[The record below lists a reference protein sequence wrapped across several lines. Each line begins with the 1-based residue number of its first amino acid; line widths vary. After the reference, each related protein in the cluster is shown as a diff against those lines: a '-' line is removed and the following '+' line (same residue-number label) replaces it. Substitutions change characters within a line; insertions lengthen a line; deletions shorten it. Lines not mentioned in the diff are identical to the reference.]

1 MPSGLIYAPHPR
13 FVPPPVPHRLPAV
26 RPRILIVIPARDEA
40 ATLGD
45 LLVRLRDLPGCR
57 TIVASDQSTD
67 ATASL
72 ARAHGVQVLDIALQL
87 GAWGVTQAGLR
98 YAQRNGYEAVVT
110 LDGDGQHD
118 PAAVPRLIAE
128 QRRTG
133 ADVLIGTCPQRLSRG
148 RRLAWAW
155 FRAIT
160 GLRIEDLTSGFR
172 VYGPQAIRILASR
185 EATLLDYQD
194 VGVLLL
200 MRKYGLTLH
209 ETPVTMF
216 PRCSGRSK
224 VFSSWLI
231 VGYYMLQTTVICLAR
246 TGRLRAPPPRPLEV

>member
-1 MPSGLIYAPHPR
+1 
-13 FVPPPVPHRLPAV
+13 VPHRLPAV

-45 LLVRLRDLPGCR
+45 LLFKLRALPDCR

-72 ARAHGVQVLDIALQL
+72 ARAHGVSVLDVPLQL

-98 YAQRNGYEAVVT
+98 YAQRNGYETVVT
-110 LDGDGQHD
+110 VDGDGQHD
-118 PAAVPRLIAE
+118 PASVPRLIAE
-128 QRRTG
+128 FERVRP
-133 ADVLIGTCPQRLSRG
+133 DVLIGTFSQRLSRG
-148 RRLAWAW
+148 RRLAWVW

-172 VYGPQAIRILASR
+172 VYGPQAIRVLASR

-200 MRKYGLTLH
+200 MRKYGLTVS

-224 VFSSWLI
+224 VFSSWLL
-231 VGYYMLQTTVICLAR
+231 VAYYMLQTTVICLAR
-246 TGRLRAPPPRPLEV
+246 AGRLRSSTPRPHEA

>member
-1 MPSGLIYAPHPR
+1 
-13 FVPPPVPHRLPAV
+13 VPHRLPAP

-40 ATLGD
+40 ATLGP
-45 LLVRLRDLPGCR
+45 LIVQLRDLPGCR
-57 TIVASDQSTD
+57 TIVASDDSSD
-67 ATASL
+67 GTAAL
-72 ARAHGVQVLDIALQL
+72 ARKHGVAVLDVPLQL

-98 YAQRNGYEAVVT
+98 FALRKGYEAVVT

-118 PAAVPRLIAE
+118 PASVPRLLAE
-128 QRRTG
+128 FLRTRC
-133 ADVLIGTCPQRLSRG
+133 DVLIGTYPQRLSRS
-148 RRLAWAW
+148 RRLAWTW

-200 MRKYGLTLH
+200 MRKYGLLIR

-224 VFSSWLI
+224 VFSSWVL
-231 VGYYMLQTTVICLAR
+231 VAYYMVQTTVICFAR
-246 TGRLRAPPPRPLEV
+246 TGRLRAPRPLEV